1 MQMTLTQ
8 QINAPV
14 EAVFQL
20 LTEPQQVRRWM
31 KNLESTETLS
41 TPDDGGVVGTRFRH
55 RIRNATSPPN
65 HIGTPISIYE
75 GVITEF
81 EPPGRFAVRMGNKL
95 LLVEC
100 RYELS
105 RGPGDSTDLQC
116 ILEGRIT
123 HWLMKWFGWLMDRAI
138 RLGLTQHLEMLKHV
152 AESDAAGT
160 THEPIEP

>member
-1 MQMTLTQ
+1 MQMTVTL
-8 QINAPV
+8 QINAPLEV
-14 EAVFQL
+14 VFPL

-31 KNLESTETLS
+31 KTLESTETLS

-55 RIRNATSPPN
+55 RIRSANSSRN
-65 HIGTPISIYE
+65 HIGTSISTYE

-81 EPPGRFAVRMGNKL
+81 EPPSRFAVRMGNKL

-105 RGPGDSTDLQC
+105 RGPGNSTDLQC
-116 ILEGRIT
+116 FLEGRVT
-123 HWLMKWFGWLMDRAI
+123 HWLMKWFGWLMGKAMC
-138 RLGLTQHLEMLKHV
+138 LGLTQHLEMLKRV

-160 THEPIEP
+160 THQPSEP